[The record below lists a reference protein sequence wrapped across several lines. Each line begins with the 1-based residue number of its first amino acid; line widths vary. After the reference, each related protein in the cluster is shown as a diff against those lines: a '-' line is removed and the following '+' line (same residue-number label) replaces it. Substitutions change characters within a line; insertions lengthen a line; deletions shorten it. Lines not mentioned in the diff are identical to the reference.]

1 MNSAPAK
8 TAVGEAGPQILHQRH
23 AVSVFHTQQLRVGC
37 GMRQQDVMGAAA
49 DPGLVLLIGGK
60 PETPRPFGF
69 HPLVPVPF
77 GQRRGEPRRRRQHQR
92 VSRDGIGLQVAECEP
107 WRLPAG
113 QGAAQPD
120 LTDMHQACS
129 QCRRQRSHTFFHGG
143 NGLQA
148 GIRGSLPGR
157 LRVGP
162 LPASSA
168 ESAYDH
174 VDIAGNSR
182 IVSSATTVASAALTV
197 CCRSSSHT
205 ATCSP
210 RSYLAAVTPPGHYH
224 GLIRLAAGE
233 RAGPANRQSC
243 APSAVG
249 VRACAGGA

>member
-148 GIRGSLPGR
+148 GSRGSLLGR

-174 VDIAGNSR
+174 VDIAGNSPHR
-182 IVSSATTVASAALTV
+182 QLGHHGGISRAHRPLSQLIPHRDV
-197 CCRSSSHT
+197 
-205 ATCSP
+205 
-210 RSYLAAVTPPGHYH
+210 LAAFIPGSSDST
-224 GLIRLAAGE
+224 
-233 RAGPANRQSC
+233 GPLSRPH
-243 APSAVG
+243 PS
-249 VRACAGGA
+249 RRR

>member
-174 VDIAGNSR
+174 VDIAGNSPHR
-182 IVSSATTVASAALTV
+182 QLGHHGGISRAHRLLSQLIPHRDV
-197 CCRSSSHT
+197 
-205 ATCSP
+205 
-210 RSYLAAVTPPGHYH
+210 LAAFIPGSSDST
-224 GLIRLAAGE
+224 
-233 RAGPANRQSC
+233 GPLSRPH
-243 APSAVG
+243 PS
-249 VRACAGGA
+249 RHR

>member
-37 GMRQQDVMGAAA
+37 GMRQQDVMGAA
-49 DPGLVLLIGGK
+49 DPGLVPLIGGK

-77 GQRRGEPRRRRQHQR
+77 GQRRGEPCRRRQHQR

-148 GIRGSLPGR
+148 GIRGSLLGR

-174 VDIAGNSR
+174 VDIAGNSPHR
-182 IVSSATTVASAALTV
+182 QLGHHGGISRTHRPLPQLIPHRDV
-197 CCRSSSHT
+197 
-205 ATCSP
+205 
-210 RSYLAAVTPPGHYH
+210 LAAFIPGSSDST
-224 GLIRLAAGE
+224 
-233 RAGPANRQSC
+233 GPLSRPH
-243 APSAVG
+243 PS
-249 VRACAGGA
+249 RHR